1 MNFRKRKT
9 VIVNNFKMNIIK
21 DPLEMENLDAVMLE
35 KNGLDTK
42 EENLDTKIHPMNLIE
57 IVKLDIES
65 ALVNA
70 MYTDYLAQLDQ
81 YYLDTIQV
89 KYDKAWKEKGLGERV
104 MNDFMSMC
112 KANKEQTAD
121 FYQLI
126 SRLFR

>member
-21 DPLEMENLDAVMLE
+21 DPLEMEKIDAVMLK

-81 YYLDTIQV
+81 YYLDTMQV

-104 MNDFMSMC
+104 MNDFISMC
-112 KANKEQTAD
+112 KANKEYTTD
-121 FYQLI
+121 LCQLI
-126 SRLFR
+126 SRLLR

>member
-104 MNDFMSMC
+104 MNDFISIC
-112 KANKEQTAD
+112 KANKEHTAD

-126 SRLFR
+126 RRLFR